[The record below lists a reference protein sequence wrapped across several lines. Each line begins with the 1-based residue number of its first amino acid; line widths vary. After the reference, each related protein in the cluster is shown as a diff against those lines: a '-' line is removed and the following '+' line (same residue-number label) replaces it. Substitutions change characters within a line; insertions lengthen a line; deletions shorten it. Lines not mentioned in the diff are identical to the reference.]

1 MTEWNVVFKA
11 SVKIS
16 ARSKNEA
23 ITKARAEVAKY
34 AIKHLA
40 CEYAE
45 KS

>member
-23 ITKARAEVAKY
+23 IMIGRAHV
-34 AIKHLA
+34 
-40 CEYAE
+40 
-45 KS
+45 